1 MRSQESHGADTCP
14 ARYTRQ
20 ERRPG
25 ARHLAEILE
34 VFFDVYPL
42 GLVSH
47 AVLCPSPRLQ
57 RSRGEEG
64 RIVHLEDSSCHGERR
79 GNGARA

>member
-1 MRSQESHGADTCP
+1 MRGQEAHGANTRP

-42 GLVSH
+42 MLVSL
-47 AVLCPSPRLQ
+47 AQFML
-57 RSRGEEG
+57 RG
-64 RIVHLEDSSCHGERR
+64 
-79 GNGARA
+79 